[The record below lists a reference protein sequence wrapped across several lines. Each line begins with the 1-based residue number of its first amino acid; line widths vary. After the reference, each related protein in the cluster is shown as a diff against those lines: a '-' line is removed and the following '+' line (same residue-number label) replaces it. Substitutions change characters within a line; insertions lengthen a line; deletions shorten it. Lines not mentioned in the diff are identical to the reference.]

1 MSKRLLYVDV
11 NASFINPTRNLL
23 PVALMKG
30 CDVRFFGPGHVSS
43 DVLAIGLPAFI
54 EKNGPFDAIATNTLV
69 LFSDSVDPTR
79 YAANVRAAYAYD
91 GQPEDLLFLPIIAK
105 QFAAVN
111 LPRIA
116 VLLENDFYNW
126 TARERDKIDAAAD
139 FFIGFGEEF
148 CPFIAY
154 MPELRFER
162 FASITTDIWAEFC
175 RSQKGRIASLPHFVS
190 DAEFSV
196 SPLVSRRD
204 FWSVLGVQYHARQV
218 ARDHLLANGIA
229 PIVDSRLR
237 KLVSV
242 LKKTRLM
249 RGEKRL
255 VQKLLNAD
263 FASRIAQTRYS
274 YTCGSGLAMPIR
286 KFIEIP
292 SAGAVLVCRPFH
304 GFTEAGFVDGVNC
317 ILAEPNELIDVHNS
331 LVADPDRAQKIAS
344 AGQHLVMDLHSLS
357 ARADHLAA
365 IITAIAKQRFAGS
378 QWVGGSH
385 VLRAATERGV
395 A

>member
-54 EKNGPFDAIATNTLV
+54 ERNGPFDAVATNTLV
-69 LFSDSVDPTR
+69 LFSDSVDPAR
-79 YAANVRAAYAYD
+79 YAANVRAAYAYE
-91 GQPEDLLFLPIIAK
+91 GQAEDLLFLPIIAK
-105 QFAAVN
+105 QFSALT

-116 VLLENDFYNW
+116 ILLENDFYNW
-126 TARERDKIDAAAD
+126 TARERDRIDASAD

-148 CPFIAY
+148 CPFKY
-154 MPELRFER
+154 DMPQLSFER

-175 RSQKGRIASLPHFVS
+175 RSQKHRIASLPHFVS
-190 DAEFSV
+190 DNEFSV
-196 SPLVSRRD
+196 SPLVSRRE
-204 FWSVLGVQYHARQV
+204 FWSVMGVQYHARQV
-218 ARDHLLANGIA
+218 ARDHLVHNGIE
-229 PIVDSRLR
+229 PIIDSKLR
-237 KLVSV
+237 KIVSL

-249 RGEKRL
+249 RGERRI

-263 FASRIAQTRYS
+263 FASRIAATRYS

-286 KFIEIP
+286 KFFEIP
-292 SAGAVLVCRPFH
+292 AAGSVLVCRPFH
-304 GFTEAGFVDGVNC
+304 GFAEAGFIDGVNC
-317 ILAEPNELIDVHNS
+317 VVAEPNELMDVHHL
-331 LVADPDRAQKIAS
+331 LVADPDRAQHMAS
-344 AGQHLVMDLHSLS
+344 AGQHLVMDLHSVS
-357 ARADHLAA
+357 ARADHLSSL
-365 IITAIAKQRFAGS
+365 ITAIADRRFFGS
-378 QWVGGSH
+378 EWKGGSH
-385 VLRAATERGV
+385 RLRPPVERSV